1 MRVLE
6 VSFIPPDNMSGG
18 GRGILQSI
26 RSIIANMEMDY
37 VGPAFNLE
45 LLSGTEESNNLKNV
59 FTLCPSKYGVKS
71 AINFMIYGV
80 TTSFFEAWIEKSLQL
95 NWAEYDFVHI
105 ESSRYDFVVKDAK
118 KHNKK
123 VIIRLHNIE
132 RDYGLNALQR
142 EWSIGNIIRYKS
154 FKINEKRCVKKAD
167 RLIFITQQDV
177 TRAEHLYG
185 GIADKSMVNPVCMNL
200 SNIDVT
206 NYTGKK
212 SKRYT
217 FLITGSL
224 SFGPNSDGIIWFIE
238 NVWNR
243 LCKDIYIDA
252 DLIVA
257 GSKPTDELKV
267 LISKND
273 TISLIDTPK
282 DMAPYLLKADA
293 YIAPIFDGAGMK
305 VKVAEALSFGLPVIG
320 TDHAWIGYE
329 TIQCGRY
336 VANTAD
342 QFIHEMGFLMG
353 NTADVNQRKTIQDN
367 FNRNYS
373 MSSSIGRYKEL
384 LEKME
389 STK

>member
-1 MRVLE
+1 MKVLE

-18 GRGILQSI
+18 GLGILQTIKSI
-26 RSIIANMEMDY
+26 LANTEMDY

-45 LLSGTEESNNLKNV
+45 LLRDVEGSNNLRNV
-59 FTLCPSKYGVKS
+59 FTLRPNKYSVKS
-71 AINFMIYGV
+71 AINFMIHGI
-80 TTSFFEAWIEKSLQL
+80 TTSFFEAWVEKSLQL
-95 NWAEYDFVHI
+95 NWAEYDYVHV

-123 VIIRLHNIE
+123 VLIRLHNIE

-142 EWSIGNIIRYKS
+142 KWSVGNIIRYKS
-154 FKINEKRCVKKAD
+154 FEINEKRCVRKAD
-167 RLIFITQQDV
+167 RLIFITRQDV

-185 GIADKSMVNPVCMNL
+185 GILDKSIINPVCMGLN
-200 SNIDVT
+200 NIDGI
-206 NYTGKK
+206 NYTGKE
-212 SKRYT
+212 SKQYT

-224 SFGPNSDGIIWFIE
+224 SFGPNLHGIIWFIE

-243 LCKDIYIDA
+243 ISKNIHA
-252 DLIVA
+252 TVELIVA
-257 GSKPTDELKV
+257 GSKPADELKA
-267 LISKND
+267 LISKNN

-282 DMAPYLLKADA
+282 DMTPYLLKADA

-329 TIQCGRY
+329 TIQYGRY

-342 QFIHEMGFLMG
+342 HFIYEMKVLMG
-353 NTADVNQRKTIQDN
+353 TTTDVNQRKTIQDN
-367 FNRNYS
+367 FNKDYS
-373 MSSSIGRYKEL
+373 ISSSIGRYKEL

-389 STK
+389 LTK